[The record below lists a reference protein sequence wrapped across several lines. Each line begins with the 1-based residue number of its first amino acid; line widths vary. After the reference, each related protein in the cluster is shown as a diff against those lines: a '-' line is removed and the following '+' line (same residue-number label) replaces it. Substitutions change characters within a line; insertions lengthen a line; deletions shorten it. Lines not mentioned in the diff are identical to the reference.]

1 MAHIAESS
9 VPRGIYTIYMK
20 QFSPFL
26 RNLGTGNNNSFTVD
40 LKQYRRMSHIA
51 IAFINMTNETFHM
64 SPTDFSSGFSAYGG
78 SPIALQAVETKN
90 INDQLSNLYQIYITF
105 AGIKYPM
112 NDYTLLTM
120 ADNFHAN
127 DLSRAW
133 YDYLLACDSLRD
145 RSGNLL
151 DFKSWQVSPIF
162 LWKTFQDIKTT
173 NNVVNVTVNCR
184 SNATNSYSGSNTNV
198 FLCGFYDEYYK
209 MEFDDQARCIYETLS
224 MLHHLVLICKFIFFC
239 YIIYYGYKHWL
250 STTEKSQNHIIWLP
264 STPICWNSSASWR
277 YGIGESCGG
286 SHFW

>member
-1 MAHIAESS
+1 
-9 VPRGIYTIYMK
+9 
-20 QFSPFL
+20 
-26 RNLGTGNNNSFTVD
+26 
-40 LKQYRRMSHIA
+40 MSHIA
-51 IAFINMTNETFHM
+51 IAFINLTNETFHM
-64 SPTDFSSGFSAYGG
+64 SPTDFSSGFSAWGG
-78 SPIALQAVETKN
+78 SPSTLQTVEAKN

-112 NDYTLLTM
+112 NDYTLLTTG
-120 ADNFHAN
+120 DNFHAN

-209 MEFDDQARCIYETLS
+209 MEFDDQARCISETLDA
-224 MLHHLVLICKFIFFC
+224 
-239 YIIYYGYKHWL
+239 
-250 STTEKSQNHIIWLP
+250 
-264 STPICWNSSASWR
+264 TPF
-277 YGIGESCGG
+277 GVDL
-286 SHFW
+286 